1 MIGRLPPGD
10 IFSVLAKGSGY
21 LYRVKSI
28 NLAPR
33 ASLGQPADKVS
44 ILGSG
49 ESNRSPALRVPPRPP
64 SQNQPHH
71 IGRVKQRREQ
81 SGVWERY

>member
-10 IFSVLAKGSGY
+10 IFSVLAEGSGY

-28 NLAPR
+28 NLALR

-44 ILGSG
+44 TLG
-49 ESNRSPALRVPPRPP
+49 
-64 SQNQPHH
+64 
-71 IGRVKQRREQ
+71 KWREQ
-81 SGVWERY
+81 TVTGSQGAPEAPVAEPAAP